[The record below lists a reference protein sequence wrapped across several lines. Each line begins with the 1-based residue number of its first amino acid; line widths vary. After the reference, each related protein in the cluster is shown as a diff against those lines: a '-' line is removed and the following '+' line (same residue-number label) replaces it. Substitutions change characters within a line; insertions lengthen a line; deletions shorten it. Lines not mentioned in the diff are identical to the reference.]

1 MYILNIIIFLKLKSL
16 KKRTSFKGID
26 IIDDIILINEK
37 LISKLEVMILLSSYV
52 YKEYFHFIIFLRD
65 ETFHLF

>member
-37 LISKLEVMILLSSYV
+37 LISKLEVIMILLSSYV
-52 YKEYFHFIIFLRD
+52 
-65 ETFHLF
+65 